1 MKHHLRKLLPA
12 LLLMVA
18 GYMIYTR
25 TNHKHIISDR
35 NFEKEDG
42 IKESQELEFKKTK
55 DPSLGVIP
63 KYRLYNSIYNLMRE
77 RQSSG
82 NATSRTESLSWTE
95 RGSYTDD
102 VGPSNG
108 NGRPGT
114 PTPVTSGRMRA
125 VWVDLADAT
134 NKTVWVGGVDGG
146 IWKTTDITASP
157 ATWSLVN
164 DFFGNLAIA
173 SICQDPTNNNI
184 MYFGTGEKAFNLDAV
199 EGGGVWKST
208 DHGVTWSLLANTTGF
223 WNVSKILCDAFGN
236 VYVGT
241 IGSGNGLQR
250 STDGGTSWTN
260 ITPTINA
267 GGGGNINTT
276 RVADMAYDAAS
287 NKLHVVMGYLP
298 GPGSGIFQG
307 YCYTTN
313 PSTVTSSTWTAAT
326 TTFITSPN
334 SLDNCAIACKG
345 NTVYATPANTSD
357 LVSTIYK
364 STDGGTNWSATGST
378 PSNSG
383 NNAYTS
389 GQGWYCL
396 ALGIDPSNASNVIV
410 GSLNCYKTTD
420 GGTSWS
426 QISVWVSGISGSVT
440 NYIHAD
446 QHFVAWNGSQVLVGS
461 DGGIFYSANNG
472 STFTDRNINLR
483 LKQFY
488 SCAIHPTTTNYFL
501 AGAQDNG
508 VHQFN
513 GPGLTSS
520 VEVTG
525 GDGAF
530 VAIDQNQSS
539 YQFGSYVYSHYHRTT
554 NGGSTWSDFDFYN
567 GTAPANYTEIGSFIN
582 PFDYDNANN
591 IFYAAGNTGEFFL
604 WTNPQTLAP
613 GTYHANGSGFPSGV
627 SLISITGF
635 NSANVSTVMVSPYTS
650 NRVYFGTEAGRVVQV
665 DAANTISS
673 GSAGTNITGAS
684 FPAGNVSCIN
694 VGTNDNNLIAT
705 FSNYGVSN
713 VWISTNGGTSWTA
726 IDGNLPDMPVR
737 WAMFYPNNN
746 TRAILAT
753 EMGIYET
760 TLINGASTFW
770 TQNSTFPVVRT
781 DMLQYRA
788 SDQTIVAA
796 THGRGLWT
804 TTIPIIVPVSLLN
817 FQGQLVNNHID
828 LDWNTA
834 SEQNSKYFEI
844 QKSLDG
850 MNFFTIGNVNA
861 SGNSSS
867 QRNYHFTD
875 EKVAELNY
883 YRLKMSDADGHFI
896 YSKIILVRSPGAK
909 QDLWIVNN
917 PFETF
922 IKVRLA
928 KQTKQKIK
936 IALMNTAGE
945 KLFYKELGNSSEF
958 TIDLSATQLSKGVYF
973 LKAEV
978 DGNSY
983 TRRLVKE

>member
-1 MKHHLRKLLPA
+1 MKNYLRKLVPV
-12 LLLMVA
+12 LLVMAA
-18 GYMIYTR
+18 GYIVYTR
-25 TNHKHIISDR
+25 INHHFISER
-35 NFEKEDG
+35 GFEKEDG
-42 IKESQELEFKKTK
+42 IKESQELELKMTK
-55 DPSLGVIP
+55 DPALGVIP

-77 RQSSG
+77 RQNAS
-82 NATSRTESLSWTE
+82 NATNRTESLSWAE
-95 RGSYTDD
+95 RGSYTDA

-125 VWVDLADAT
+125 VWIDLADAS

-157 ATWSLVN
+157 ATWTLVN

-173 SICQDPTNNNI
+173 SICQDPTNNNV

-199 EGGGVWKST
+199 EGGGVWKSI
-208 DHGVTWSLLANTTGF
+208 DHGVTWNLLANTTGF
-223 WNVSKILCDAFGN
+223 WNISKILCDASGN

-250 STDGGTSWTN
+250 STNGGTSWTD

-298 GPGSGIFQG
+298 GAGASIFQG
-307 YCYTTN
+307 YCFTTN
-313 PSTVTSSTWTAAT
+313 PATVTSSTWTAPT

-334 SLDNCAIACKG
+334 SLDNCAITCKG

-357 LVSTIYK
+357 IVTTIYK
-364 STDGGTNWSATGST
+364 STDGGVNWNATGST

-383 NNAYTS
+383 NNGYTS

-396 ALGIDPSNASNVIV
+396 ALGVDPSNASNVIV

-420 GGTSWS
+420 GGSSWS
-426 QISVWVSGISGSVT
+426 QISAWVSGLAVSV
-440 NYIHAD
+440 YIHAD
-446 QHFVAWNGSQVLVGS
+446 QHFVSWNGSQVLVGS
-461 DGGIFYSANNG
+461 DGGIFYSADNG
-472 STFTDRNINLR
+472 STFKDRNINLR

-513 GPGLTSS
+513 GTNLTSS
-520 VEVTG
+520 VEVSG

-530 VAIDQNQSS
+530 VAIDQNQSA

-554 NGGSTWSDFDFYN
+554 DGGSTWADFDFYN
-567 GTAPANYTEIGSFIN
+567 GASIANFTEIGSFIN
-582 PFDYDNANN
+582 PFDYDDANN
-591 IFYAAGNTGEFFL
+591 IFYATGNAGQFFR
-604 WTNPQTLAP
+604 WTNPQTLTA
-613 GTYHANGSGFPSGV
+613 GTYHAGGSGFPAGV
-627 SLISITGF
+627 SLVSITGF
-635 NSANVSTVMVSPYTS
+635 NAANVSAVMVSPYTS
-650 NRVYFGTEAGRVVQV
+650 NRIYFGTDAGRVVQV
-665 DAANTISS
+665 DAANTIAS
-673 GSAGTNITGAS
+673 GSSGTNITGSS

-746 TRAILAT
+746 TKAILAT

-760 TLINGASTFW
+760 SMINGASTSW
-770 TQNSTFPVVRT
+770 AQNSTFPIVRT
-781 DMLQYRA
+781 DMLQYRS
-788 SDQTIVAA
+788 SDQTVLAA
-796 THGRGLWT
+796 THGRGLWSAI
-804 TTIPIIVPVSLLN
+804 IPIIVPVTLLE
-817 FQGQLVNNHID
+817 FQGQLANNKIN
-828 LDWNTA
+828 LEWSTA

-844 QKSLDG
+844 QKSPDG
-850 MNFFTIGNVNA
+850 MNFYAIGKVTA
-861 SGNSSS
+861 AGNSSS
-867 QRNYHFTD
+867 QQTYQFADT
-875 EKVAELNY
+875 KVSEWNY
-883 YRLKMSDADGHFI
+883 YRLKTVDADGHFVV
-896 YSKIILVRSPGAK
+896 SKIILIRNTDAR
-909 QDLWIVNN
+909 QNLWIVNN
-917 PFETF
+917 PFETL
-922 IKVRLA
+922 IKFRLA
-928 KQTKQKIK
+928 KQPKQKIK
-936 IALMNTAGE
+936 IELLDAAGNTI
-945 KLFYKELGNSSEF
+945 FYKEFDNNNEI
-958 TIDLSATQLSKGVYF
+958 TIDLSGNQLSRGIYF
-973 LKAEV
+973 LNAEV
-978 DGNSY
+978 DGNRY
-983 TRRLVKE
+983 TRKLVKK